1 MKKEKRD
8 ILFNCQYFYPE
19 YVTAASLAFDAA
31 KALSKAGFTVDAL
44 CGYPKEYCNE
54 KDIPKN
60 ETVEGINIKRV
71 RYLQLDRKNAIGRII
86 NYLSF
91 FVSMLFQFFKLKNYK
106 IIVELSL
113 NPRFFGTGFSKI
125 RGIF

>member
-54 KDIPKN
+54 K
-60 ETVEGINIKRV
+60 G
-71 RYLQLDRKNAIGRII
+71 
-86 NYLSF
+86 LSAA
-91 FVSMLFQFFKLKNYK
+91 K
-106 IIVELSL
+106 IIIVSDGFHLFRTKLLAKKQGIKIAGYGAAFTPSVDFPVQWVRELL
-113 NPRFFGTGFSKI
+113 AILDLVMRNFFN
-125 RGIF
+125 